1 MTIVLINLL
10 MIDFINNFVLKIIFE
25 NRLKKF
31 KNNNKINRKI
41 NSIGIILDDKFLLPS
56 SFKEVLA
63 KNFNV
68 SHTNIKILVFNDNN
82 KNNNNIKGFD
92 FIFKKDEINLFG
104 NFSGDLKKFSNKK
117 FDLLINYFDVIKN
130 FKVNLLSLKCKKS
143 ISIGFMKADNR
154 INDLIFN
161 FSPSESDMFIFE
173 VNKYLNKILK

>member
-1 MTIVLINLL
+1 LT
-10 MIDFINNFVLKIIFE
+10 FI
-25 NRLKKF
+25 
-31 KNNNKINRKI
+31 
-41 NSIGIILDDKFLLPS
+41 
-56 SFKEVLA
+56 
-63 KNFNV
+63 
-68 SHTNIKILVFNDNN
+68 
-82 KNNNNIKGFD
+82 
-92 FIFKKDEINLFG
+92 FG

-130 FKVNLLSLKCKKS
+130 FKVNLSSLKCKKS

>member
-1 MTIVLINLL
+1 
-10 MIDFINNFVLKIIFE
+10 MIDFIKNFVLKIIFE

-31 KNNNKINRKI
+31 KNNVKIKRKI

-63 KNFNV
+63 KNFHV
-68 SHTNIKILVFNDNN
+68 SHANIKILVFNNNN
-82 KNNNNIKGFD
+82 KNNNNIRGFD
-92 FIFKKDEINLFG
+92 FIFKKDEINPFG
-104 NFSGDLKKFSNKK
+104 NFSGDLQKFSNKK

-143 ISIGFMKADNR
+143 ISIGFMNADNR

-161 FSPSESDMFIFE
+161 FSPSETDMFIFE